1 MRKKNLLKNMEFWVK
16 KLLWAKLIWEQKEPP
31 F

>member
-16 KLLWAKLIWEQKEPP
+16 KLLWVKNLWGQKEPP